1 MILGFKTQINGKE
14 NLFVEKIIKGL
25 VQKELITIDSGR
37 ASGKLMASE
46 LNPKLHTIRDDS
58 KNRWKAG
65 TKIDF
70 FINCRKADMTRFA
83 PILPVV
89 SIQDIMITR
98 NKHGKAMVFIDG
110 KIFYMQDWSVEQ
122 KYKMLHFAHNDG
134 FDTTEE
140 FFEYFDTDFNGK
152 IIHWTNLKY

>member
-1 MILGFKTQINGKE
+1 MILGFSTQINGKE

-25 VQKELITIDSGR
+25 VQKNLITIETSR

-83 PILPVV
+83 PTLPVV

-98 NKHGKAMVFIDG
+98 NKHGKTMVFIDG

-140 FFEYFDTDFNGK
+140 FSEYFDTDFNGK

>member
-1 MILGFKTQINGKE
+1 MGSSS
-14 NLFVEKIIKGL
+14 KIKN
-25 VQKELITIDSGR
+25 ELITIETSR

-98 NKHGKAMVFIDG
+98 NKHGKTMVFIDG

-140 FFEYFDTDFNGK
+140 FFEYFNTDFNGK